1 MFEEQHLLLKEAYK
15 KKIMLWRQKID
26 EDYDKKLTEIRE
38 RLRMVFSK
46 ELKRIMDQNQE
57 AKDEIHILEK

>member
-15 KKIMLWRQKID
+15 KKITLWRQKID
-26 EDYDKKLTEIRE
+26 EDYDKKLIEIRE

-46 ELKRIMDQNQE
+46 ELKRIMDQN
-57 AKDEIHILEK
+57 